1 MTFGRWIA
9 AWLLPFGIALTTPVE
24 ASLAAPAAPPACNA
38 AAFQKIAPADTV
50 IAFAARGAGR
60 KPVCTIYGHVT
71 TRDPGPNRI
80 AFELTLPG
88 QSNGRFL
95 YIGIGGAGG
104 YLPAIPAKLV
114 DQGYAIAGSDKGTD
128 AASIQDFSFMA
139 DKAKALDYDHRAL
152 HVTAQVTQQI
162 ARTYYGVPKLHRYM
176 TGCSG
181 GGHMGMNNARFYGAQ
196 DFDGIIA
203 GACPMFTEAY
213 LANVGRI
220 TQYIQ
225 KHPEGWLSPAL
236 LARAE
241 RAIIAAYDMTDGARD
256 RIIHDDRNI
265 RNFDLGILRKIGF
278 TPAQIATFE
287 VMRQTYRYNGTRV
300 PPGGTIPGFPIN
312 TVSNW
317 SYFVMGSKPPPWKN
331 SAQAPVA
338 DIVASGAPFLYV
350 LSDTMIR
357 GKLGAQVDY
366 VNGVDFTSRA
376 DLVRLEGPPAEHAAF
391 DFGAFARGGGKLIFY
406 QGVADESVPYTTM
419 IGEFA
424 AMGKQFPDL
433 AQWARLYA
441 IPGLMHCT
449 GGLGPDDA
457 PDQLLEAMANWVEKG
472 VPPQAPVAT
481 RMGAARSFLLCPDPK
496 RARLKS
502 PGADPSKAENWTC
515 ETPAS

>member
-1 MTFGRWIA
+1 MIGIR
-9 AWLLPFGIALTTPVE
+9 WLLPIGLAIAVPVTP
-24 ASLAAPAAPPACNA
+24 SIAAPAPAARPACSA
-38 AAFQKIAPADTV
+38 AAFQTIAPADTV

-60 KPVCTIYGHVT
+60 KPSCTVYGHVT
-71 TRDPGPNRI
+71 TRDPGPNKI
-80 AFELTLPG
+80 AFSLTLPG

-104 YLPAIPAKLV
+104 YLPAIPTKLV
-114 DQGYAIAGSDKGTD
+114 LQGYAVAGSDKGTD
-128 AASIQDFSFMA
+128 AATIQDFSFMA
-139 DKAKALDYDHRAL
+139 DPARALDYDHRAL
-152 HVTAQVTQQI
+152 HVTAQATQQI
-162 ARTYYGVPKLHRYM
+162 ARAYYGVSRLHRYV

-181 GGHMGMNNARFYGAQ
+181 GGHMAMNDARFYGAE

-225 KHPEGWLSPAL
+225 KHPEGWISPQL

-241 RAIIAAYDMTDGARD
+241 TAIIAAYDMTDGARD
-256 RIIHDDRNI
+256 GIIHDDRNI
-265 RNFDLGILRKIGF
+265 KSFDLDILRKAGF
-278 TPAQIATFE
+278 TAAQIATFE
-287 VMRQTYRYNGTRV
+287 VIHQPYRYSGTRV
-300 PPGGTIPGFPIN
+300 PPGGTVPGFPIN

-317 SYFVMGSKPPPWKN
+317 SYFLVGSTPPPWRN
-331 SAQAPVA
+331 ASQAPV
-338 DIVASGAPFLYV
+338 DKIVASGAPFLYV

-357 GKLGAQVDY
+357 GKLGAGFDY
-366 VNGVDFTSRA
+366 VSGLDFSKPA
-376 DLVRLEGPPAEHAAF
+376 DVIRLEGPPAEHQAF
-391 DFGAFARGGGKLIFY
+391 DFGAFAKVGGKMIFY
-406 QGVADESVPYTTM
+406 QGVADESVPYTEM

-424 AMGKQFPDL
+424 AMAKQFPDL
-433 AQWARLYA
+433 DNWARLYA

-472 VPPQAPVAT
+472 TPPQSPVAS
-481 RMGAARSFLLCPDPK
+481 RMGEARTFLLCPDPK

-502 PGADPSKAENWTC
+502 PGADPNKAESWAC

>member
-1 MTFGRWIA
+1 MTMGQRIA
-9 AWLLPFGIALTTPVE
+9 AWLLPFGLAVAAPLTP
-24 ASLAAPAAPPACNA
+24 SLAAPAARPACNVA
-38 AAFQKIAPADTV
+38 AMQTIAPAGTE
-50 IAFAARGAGR
+50 IAFANRGAGR
-60 KPVCTIYGHVT
+60 KPSCTIYGHVT

-114 DQGYAIAGSDKGTD
+114 DKGYAIAGSDKGTD

-139 DKAKALDYDHRAL
+139 DPAKALDYDHRAL
-152 HVTAQVTQQI
+152 HVTAQATQQI
-162 ARTYYGVPKLHRYM
+162 AKAYYGATLHRYM

-181 GGHMGMNNARFYGAQ
+181 GGHMAMNNARFYAAQ

-213 LANVGRI
+213 LANIGRI

-225 KHPEGWLSPAL
+225 KHPEGWISPEL
-236 LARAE
+236 LGRAE
-241 RAIIAAYDMTDGARD
+241 TAIIAAYDMTDGARD
-256 RIIHDDRNI
+256 GIIHDDRNI
-265 RNFDLGILRKIGF
+265 KSFDLGILRNTGF

-287 VMRQTYRYNGTRV
+287 VMHQPYRYNGTRV
-300 PPGGTIPGFPIN
+300 PPGGTVSGYPIN
-312 TVSNW
+312 TVSHW

-331 SAQAPVA
+331 SAQAPVEA
-338 DIVASGAPFLYV
+338 IVASGAPFLYV

-357 GKLGAQVDY
+357 GKLGANVDY
-366 VNGVDFTSRA
+366 VNGLDFSKPA
-376 DLVRLEGPPAEHAAF
+376 DLIRLEGPPAEHQPF
-391 DFGAFARGGGKLIFY
+391 DFGAFAEAGGKMIFY
-406 QGVADESVPYTTM
+406 QGVADESVPYTEM
-419 IGEFA
+419 INEFA
-424 AMGKQFPDL
+424 AMEKQFPDL
-433 AQWARLYA
+433 ASWARLYA

-457 PDQLLEAMANWVEKG
+457 PDQLLEAMADWVEKG
-472 VPPQAPVAT
+472 TPPQAPVAT
-481 RMGAARSFLLCPDPK
+481 RMGAAKTILLCPEPK

-502 PGADPSKAENWTC
+502 PGADPSKAENWVC
-515 ETPAS
+515 EMPAT

>member
-1 MTFGRWIA
+1 MRLGRWIA
-9 AWLLPFGIALTTPVE
+9 AWLLTFGLAVTAPLTP
-24 ASLAAPAAPPACNA
+24 SLAAPPVRPACNVA
-38 AAFQKIAPADTV
+38 AMQKVAPADTE
-50 IAFAARGAGR
+50 IAFANRGAGR
-60 KPVCTIYGHVT
+60 KPSCTIYGHVT

-114 DQGYAIAGSDKGTD
+114 DQGYAITGSDKGTD

-139 DKAKALDYDHRAL
+139 DPAKALDYDHRAL
-152 HVTAQVTQQI
+152 HVTAQATQQI
-162 ARTYYGVPKLHRYM
+162 ARAYYGATLHRYM

-181 GGHMGMNNARFYGAQ
+181 GGHMAMNNARFYAAQ

-213 LANVGRI
+213 LANIGRI

-225 KHPEGWLSPAL
+225 KHPEGWISPEL
-236 LARAE
+236 LDRAE
-241 RAIIAAYDMTDGARD
+241 KAIIDAYDMTDGARD
-256 RIIHDDRNI
+256 GIIHDDRNI
-265 RNFDLGILRKIGF
+265 KSFDLGILRKVGF

-287 VMRQTYRYNGTRV
+287 VMHQPYRYNGTRV
-300 PPGGTIPGFPIN
+300 PPGGMVSGYPIN
-312 TVSNW
+312 TVSHW

-331 SAQAPVA
+331 SAQAPVEE
-338 DIVASGAPFLYV
+338 IVASGAPFLYV

-357 GKLGAQVDY
+357 GKLGANVDY
-366 VNGVDFTSRA
+366 VNGLDFSKPA
-376 DLVRLEGPPAEHAAF
+376 DLIRLEGPPAEHQPF
-391 DFGAFARGGGKLIFY
+391 DFGAFAKAGGKMIFY
-406 QGVADESVPYTTM
+406 QGVADESVPYTEM
-419 IGEFA
+419 INEFA
-424 AMGKQFPDL
+424 AMSKQFPDL
-433 AQWARLYA
+433 AKWARLYA

-457 PDQLLEAMANWVEKG
+457 PDQLLEAMADWVEKG
-472 VPPQAPVAT
+472 TPPQAPVAT
-481 RMGAARSFLLCPDPK
+481 RMGAAKTILLCPEPK

-502 PGADPSKAENWTC
+502 PGADPSKAENWAC
-515 ETPAS
+515 EMPAS

>member
-1 MTFGRWIA
+1 MTMMRRIA
-9 AWLLPFGIALTTPVE
+9 AWLLPLSLAIIAPVTP
-24 ASLAAPAAPPACNA
+24 SIAAPAARPACSA
-38 AAFQKIAPADTV
+38 TAFQAIAPADTT

-60 KPVCTIYGHVT
+60 KPSCTIYGHVT

-114 DQGYAIAGSDKGTD
+114 NMGYAVAGSDKGTD
-128 AASIQDFSFMA
+128 AATIQDFSFMA
-139 DKAKALDYDHRAL
+139 DPAKALDYDHRAL
-152 HVTAQVTQQI
+152 HATAQATEQI
-162 ARTYYGVPKLHRYM
+162 ARAYYGVATLHRYM

-181 GGHMGMNNARFYGAQ
+181 GGHMGMNNARFYGTQ

-225 KHPEGWLSPAL
+225 KHPEGWIPPAL

-241 RAIIAAYDMTDGARD
+241 TAIIAAYDMSDGARD
-256 RIIHDDRNI
+256 GIIHDDRNI
-265 RNFDLGILRKIGF
+265 KSFDLGILRKAGF

-287 VMRQTYRYNGTRV
+287 TMRQPYRYNGTRV
-300 PPGGTIPGFPIN
+300 PSGGTVSGFPVN
-312 TVSNW
+312 TVSHW
-317 SYFVMGSKPPPWKN
+317 SYFLMGSKPPPWKN
-331 SAQAPVA
+331 SAQAPVEA
-338 DIVASGAPFLYV
+338 IVASGAPFLYV

-357 GKLGAQVDY
+357 GKLGANVDY
-366 VNGVDFTSRA
+366 VNGVDFSKPA
-376 DLVRLEGPPAEHAAF
+376 DLNRLEGPPADHAAF
-391 DFGAFARGGGKLIFY
+391 DFGAFAKGGGKMIFY
-406 QGVADESVPYTTM
+406 QGVADESVPYTEM
-419 IGEFA
+419 INEFA
-424 AMGKQFPDL
+424 ALATTFPDRDR
-433 AQWARLYA
+433 WARLYA

-457 PDQLLEAMANWVEKG
+457 PDQLLEAMANWVEQG
-472 VPPQAPVAT
+472 TPPQEPVA
-481 RMGAARSFLLCPDPK
+481 ARTGDVRTFLLCPDPK

-502 PGADPSKAENWTC
+502 PGADPGKAENWEC
-515 ETPAS
+515 AMSAS